1 MFFKDDALLKTL
13 DVFVILE
20 GLPSLQCLLV
30 ISFCILSVF
39 CLSTV
44 TTYVILWYLPQKNYA
59 RVQKTF
65 KKFDFLPWLVSQ
77 YLEMSSPSTFVKSNF
92 FPWFWFYFSISTIAL
107 SLFSTTLTNMSHLRT
122 RLVCDETSLPQAV
135 ARLVDI
141 LDISLLPVRPIY
153 VDKPDFWHILQNLF
167 CFRNF
172 FSASIFN
179 NLSCV
184 SLSSSSDSA
193 LLEDGFS
200 KSRTLNNLGNHL
212 YLSSNAGVQNVLNTE
227 GHHNHILTME
237 R

>member
-44 TTYVILWYLPQKNYA
+44 TTYVILWYLPQKTYA

-92 FPWFWFYFSISTIAL
+92 FSLILILFFNLNNCIITIFHDINKYVPFKDKASMWWNFIATSCCKTCGHLGHLLASCPANICRQTRFLTYFTKSF
-107 SLFSTTLTNMSHLRT
+107 LFSKFLLSKYFQQFVVCLAELVI
-122 RLVCDETSLPQAV
+122 RLGA
-135 ARLVDI
+135 ARRRVFQI
-141 LDISLLPVRPIY
+141 
-153 VDKPDFWHILQNLF
+153 Q
-167 CFRNF
+167 
-172 FSASIFN
+172 
-179 NLSCV
+179 
-184 SLSSSSDSA
+184 DS
-193 LLEDGFS
+193 
-200 KSRTLNNLGNHL
+200 
-212 YLSSNAGVQNVLNTE
+212 Q
-227 GHHNHILTME
+227 
-237 R
+237 